1 MKKKNSTTSE
11 EIAKLYTDTYRT
23 RMPLYNDYV
32 FHRIYGSDTEESKAA
47 LVGLLNIILERKDD
61 PIRRLEI
68 KNPIDI
74 GDWIL
79 DKDTTMDIKAE
90 TDSGELLT
98 IEMQVSHLTDYRCR
112 ILFYGGRLVN
122 SSLKSGEPYGN
133 MKKSIVVSI
142 IESKLF
148 PKDIGCHSIFS
159 VREQNTGHR
168 LCDRLE
174 FHFLELGKVDPRKP
188 LEEMT
193 QIEKLAVYLRYAD
206 DENYK
211 DSVQEICG
219 SEEGIIMAEN
229 LYRTVTKEEREA
241 AWAECRMMYQHDMA
255 SMRED
260 ARKAGLAEGRTQGL
274 AEGEAIGAAQKQ
286 REIAKNLKDLGVGT
300 AKIIKA
306 TGLSA
311 EEVEEL

>member
-1 MKKKNSTTSE
+1 MKKKNLSNSE

-32 FHRIYGSDTEESKAA
+32 FHRIYGSDTAESKAA
-47 LVGLLNIILERKDD
+47 LIGLLNIILERKDD
-61 PIRRLEI
+61 PICH
-68 KNPIDI
+68 I

-174 FHFLELGKVDPRKP
+174 FHFLELGKVDPNKP
-188 LEEMT
+188 IEEMS
-193 QIEKLAVYLRYAD
+193 QIERLAVYLRYAD

-211 DSVQEICG
+211 DSVQAICG
-219 SEEGIIMAEN
+219 SEEGIVMAEN

-241 AWAECRMMYQHDMA
+241 AWAECRMMYQHDQA

-260 ARKAGLAEGRTQGL
+260 ARKAGRAE
-274 AEGEAIGAAQKQ
+274 GAAQKQ
-286 REIAKNLKDLGVGT
+286 REIAKNLKDLGVG
-300 AKIIKA
+300 ADEIIKA

-311 EEVEEL
+311 EEVEKL

>member
-1 MKKKNSTTSE
+1 
-11 EIAKLYTDTYRT
+11 
-23 RMPLYNDYV
+23 
-32 FHRIYGSDTEESKAA
+32 
-47 LVGLLNIILERKDD
+47 
-61 PIRRLEI
+61 
-68 KNPIDI
+68 
-74 GDWIL
+74 
-79 DKDTTMDIKAE
+79 
-90 TDSGELLT
+90 
-98 IEMQVSHLTDYRCR
+98 
-112 ILFYGGRLVN
+112 
-122 SSLKSGEPYGN
+122 

-188 LEEMT
+188 LEKMT
-193 QIEKLAVYLRYAD
+193 QIEKLAVYLSYAD

-211 DSVQEICG
+211 DSIQKICE
-219 SEEGIIMAEN
+219 SEEGIVMAEN

-241 AWAECRMMYQHDMA
+241 AWAECRMMYQHDIA

-260 ARKAGLAEGRTQGL
+260 GRKAGLAEGRTQGL

-300 AKIIKA
+300 AEIIKA

-311 EEVEEL
+311 EEVKEL

>member
-1 MKKKNSTTSE
+1 
-11 EIAKLYTDTYRT
+11 
-23 RMPLYNDYV
+23 
-32 FHRIYGSDTEESKAA
+32 
-47 LVGLLNIILERKDD
+47 
-61 PIRRLEI
+61 
-68 KNPIDI
+68 
-74 GDWIL
+74 
-79 DKDTTMDIKAE
+79 
-90 TDSGELLT
+90 
-98 IEMQVSHLTDYRCR
+98 MQVSHLTDYRCR

-174 FHFLELGKVDPRKP
+174 FHFLELGKVDPNKP
-188 LEEMT
+188 IEEMS
-193 QIEKLAVYLRYAD
+193 QIERLAVYLRYAD

-211 DSVQEICG
+211 DSVQAICG
-219 SEEGIIMAEN
+219 SEEGIVMAEN

-241 AWAECRMMYQHDMA
+241 AWAECRMMYQHDQA

-260 ARKAGLAEGRTQGL
+260 ARKAGLAEGL
-274 AEGEAIGAAQKQ
+274 AEGAAQKQ
-286 REIAKNLKDLGVGT
+286 REIAKNFKQAGIPIEVI
-300 AKIIKA
+300 AEN
-306 TGLSA
+306 TGLSC
-311 EEVEEL
+311 EEIEEL

>member
-1 MKKKNSTTSE
+1 M
-11 EIAKLYTDTYRT
+11 
-23 RMPLYNDYV
+23 
-32 FHRIYGSDTEESKAA
+32 
-47 LVGLLNIILERKDD
+47 
-61 PIRRLEI
+61 
-68 KNPIDI
+68 
-74 GDWIL
+74 
-79 DKDTTMDIKAE
+79 
-90 TDSGELLT
+90 
-98 IEMQVSHLTDYRCR
+98 
-112 ILFYGGRLVN
+112 
-122 SSLKSGEPYGN
+122 
-133 MKKSIVVSI
+133 
-142 IESKLF
+142 
-148 PKDIGCHSIFS
+148 
-159 VREQNTGHR
+159 
-168 LCDRLE
+168 CDRLE

-211 DSVQEICG
+211 DSIQEICG

-241 AWAECRMMYQHDMA
+241 AWAECRMMYQHDIA

-260 ARKAGLAEGRTQGL
+260 GRKAGLV
-274 AEGEAIGAAQKQ
+274 EGEAIGLEKGAAQKQ

-300 AKIIKA
+300 AEIIKA

>member
-1 MKKKNSTTSE
+1 
-11 EIAKLYTDTYRT
+11 
-23 RMPLYNDYV
+23 
-32 FHRIYGSDTEESKAA
+32 
-47 LVGLLNIILERKDD
+47 
-61 PIRRLEI
+61 
-68 KNPIDI
+68 
-74 GDWIL
+74 
-79 DKDTTMDIKAE
+79 
-90 TDSGELLT
+90 
-98 IEMQVSHLTDYRCR
+98 
-112 ILFYGGRLVN
+112 
-122 SSLKSGEPYGN
+122 

-188 LEEMT
+188 LEKMT

-211 DSVQEICG
+211 DSIQKICE
-219 SEEGIIMAEN
+219 SEEGIVMAEN

-260 ARKAGLAEGRTQGL
+260 ARKAGRAAGL
-274 AEGEAIGAAQKQ
+274 AEGEAIGFEKGRSEGAALEK
-286 REIAKNLKDLGVGT
+286 R
-300 AKIIKA
+300 
-306 TGLSA
+306 
-311 EEVEEL
+311 